1 MKQPEELRSFRWFG
15 GERTSGLRAFGH
27 RSRMRQLGVE
37 ATEHLGKPLILIL
50 NTWSEI
56 NPCHM
61 HLRQRAEQV
70 KRGVLEAGGFPVE
83 MPVATLSE
91 TFQKPTPMMYR
102 NLLAMETEELLRS
115 YPADG
120 AVLMGGCDKTT
131 PALLMGAA
139 SANIPAI
146 YLTAGPMLRGNFR
159 GQAVGSGTDVWK
171 FWDDARAGLIGDC
184 ELAELECGIAR
195 SPGHC
200 MTMGTASTMT
210 SAAEALG
217 MTLTGM
223 ASIPAVDSAHYRM
236 AAATGRRIVA
246 MAWEDLTPDKILTRE
261 AFEDAVAT
269 VLALGGST
277 NAFIHLIA
285 MAGRVG
291 VDLTLDDFD
300 AISRRVPWLANI
312 RPSGKY
318 LMEDFYYAGG
328 LPALLGQLAKVPGA
342 LHLDRPTVNDGPF
355 GEKIMDAPVY
365 NDDVIRTPDTPL
377 AAEGGVAVLRGNLA
391 PDGAVIKHIAAEGRL
406 LKHTGPAVVFDDYH
420 QMQERINDP
429 ALNIT
434 PDSVLVLR
442 NAGPKGGPG
451 MPEYGMLPIPDY
463 LLAQGVRDMV
473 RISDARMSG
482 TSYGACVLHV
492 APESFVGG
500 PLALVQ
506 AGDLITLD
514 VAARELS
521 LNVPERTLARRRE
534 QWQPPAPKFERGYGA
549 LFTEHITQ
557 ANEGCDFDFLARRG
571 RNPEPDPKSGKV
583 TQMIQGFDPRTG
595 EPVGEPVAETTD
607 AGLDAIV
614 AAALAAAPAWGAG
627 TALAKRAE
635 ALEAVADAL
644 DDRVGELA
652 VIADTE
658 TALGGE
664 RLTGEVA
671 RTTAQLRMFAGV
683 LRDGGY
689 RDAVVTRPRVSSLT
703 CGGSPGR
710 WGRWPCS
717 RRPTSRSRSRWRA
730 ATPPPRWPRAARSW
744 SRRTRAIRSPPTSP
758 PRWSTRRW
766 PRPGRPPGRSGWY
779 TGCRRACGCSGTRIS
794 RRPGSP
800 GPPPAGWLWPGSAR
814 SGRSRSRSTES
825 SARSTRVWCCPGPRS
840 PGRPRSPPDTSRR

>member
-1 MKQPEELRSFRWFG
+1 LTVRPEQLRSFRWFG
-15 GERTSGLRAFGH
+15 AERTAGLRAFGH
-27 RSRMRQLGVE
+27 RSRMRQLGADPE
-37 ATEHLGKPLILIL
+37 EHLGKPLIVIL
-50 NTWSEI
+50 NTWSEL

-91 TFQKPTPMMYR
+91 TFQKPTPMLYR

-146 YLTAGPMLRGNFR
+146 YLTAGPMLRGNYR
-159 GQAVGSGTDVWK
+159 GQSVGSGTDVWK

-184 ELAELECGIAR
+184 ELADLECGVAR

-217 MTLTGM
+217 MTLPGM

-236 AAATGRRIVA
+236 AAAAGRRIVG
-246 MAWEDLTPDKILTRE
+246 MVWEDLTPDKILTRE

-285 MAGRVG
+285 MAGRAG
-291 VDLTLDDFD
+291 VDLSLDDFD

-312 RPSGKY
+312 RPSGTY

-328 LPALLGQLAKVPGA
+328 LPGLLGQVAKIPGA
-342 LHLDRPTVNDGPF
+342 LHLDRMTVSGCPF
-355 GEKIMDAPVY
+355 GEKIKEVPIY
-365 NDDVIRTPDTPL
+365 LEDVIRTPDTAL

-391 PDGAVIKHIAAEGRL
+391 PDGAVIKHIAAEPRL
-406 LKHTGPAVVFDDYH
+406 LKHTGPAVVFDSYGE
-420 QMQERINDP
+420 MQDRINDP
-429 ALNIT
+429 ALNVT

-463 LLAQGVRDMV
+463 LLARGVRDMV

-514 VAARELS
+514 VAARQLS
-521 LNVPERTLARRRE
+521 LNIPERTLVRRRE
-534 QWQPPAPKFERGYGA
+534 QWHPPEPKFGRGYGA
-549 LFTEHITQ
+549 LFSEHVAQ

-571 RNPEPDPKSGKV
+571 RDPEPDP
-583 TQMIQGFDPRTG
+583 R
-595 EPVGEPVAETTD
+595 
-607 AGLDAIV
+607 
-614 AAALAAAPAWGAG
+614 
-627 TALAKRAE
+627 
-635 ALEAVADAL
+635 
-644 DDRVGELA
+644 
-652 VIADTE
+652 
-658 TALGGE
+658 
-664 RLTGEVA
+664 
-671 RTTAQLRMFAGV
+671 
-683 LRDGGY
+683 
-689 RDAVVTRPRVSSLT
+689 
-703 CGGSPGR
+703 
-710 WGRWPCS
+710 
-717 RRPTSRSRSRWRA
+717 
-730 ATPPPRWPRAARSW
+730 
-744 SRRTRAIRSPPTSP
+744 
-758 PRWSTRRW
+758 
-766 PRPGRPPGRSGWY
+766 
-779 TGCRRACGCSGTRIS
+779 
-794 RRPGSP
+794 
-800 GPPPAGWLWPGSAR
+800 
-814 SGRSRSRSTES
+814 
-825 SARSTRVWCCPGPRS
+825 
-840 PGRPRSPPDTSRR
+840 

>member
-1 MKQPEELRSFRWFG
+1 VKQPAELRSYRWFG
-15 GERTSGLRAFGH
+15 GERTAGLRAFSH

-37 ATEHLGKPLILIL
+37 AEEHLGKPLILIL

-102 NLLAMETEELLRS
+102 NLLAMEAEELLRS

-146 YLTAGPMLRGNFR
+146 YVTAGPMLRGNFR
-159 GQAVGSGTDVWK
+159 GQPLGSGTDMWK
-171 FWDDARAGLIGDC
+171 FWDDARAGLIGEC

-217 MTLTGM
+217 MTLPGM

-236 AAATGRRIVA
+236 AAASGRRIVG
-246 MAWEDLTPDKILTRE
+246 MAWEDLTPDKILTRA
-261 AFEDAVAT
+261 AFEDAVAA

-285 MAGRVG
+285 MAGRAG

-300 AISRRVPWLANI
+300 AISRRVPWLANV

-318 LMEDFYYAGG
+318 LMEDFYFAGG
-328 LPALLGQLAKVPGA
+328 LPALLAQLATVPGA
-342 LHLDRPTVNDGPF
+342 LHLGRMTVTGRPF
-355 GEKIMDAPVY
+355 GENIGESPVR
-365 NDDVIRTPDTPL
+365 NPDVIRTPETAL

-391 PDGAVIKHIAAEGRL
+391 PDGAVIKHIAAEPRL
-406 LKHTGPAVVFDDYH
+406 VKHTGPAVVFDDYPDLTK
-420 QMQERINDP
+420 RINDP

-434 PDSVLVLR
+434 ADSVLVLK

-506 AGDLITLD
+506 TGDPITLD
-514 VAARELS
+514 VSARLLS
-521 LNVPERTLARRRE
+521 LDVPEQVLRERRQ
-534 QWQPPAPKFERGYGA
+534 QWQPPPPKFERGYGA
-549 LFTEHITQ
+549 LYTEHITQ
-557 ANEGCDFDFLARRG
+557 ANEGCDFGFLARRG
-571 RNPEPDPKSGKV
+571 RNPEPDPK
-583 TQMIQGFDPRTG
+583 
-595 EPVGEPVAETTD
+595 
-607 AGLDAIV
+607 
-614 AAALAAAPAWGAG
+614 
-627 TALAKRAE
+627 
-635 ALEAVADAL
+635 
-644 DDRVGELA
+644 
-652 VIADTE
+652 
-658 TALGGE
+658 
-664 RLTGEVA
+664 
-671 RTTAQLRMFAGV
+671 
-683 LRDGGY
+683 
-689 RDAVVTRPRVSSLT
+689 
-703 CGGSPGR
+703 
-710 WGRWPCS
+710 
-717 RRPTSRSRSRWRA
+717 
-730 ATPPPRWPRAARSW
+730 
-744 SRRTRAIRSPPTSP
+744 
-758 PRWSTRRW
+758 
-766 PRPGRPPGRSGWY
+766 
-779 TGCRRACGCSGTRIS
+779 
-794 RRPGSP
+794 
-800 GPPPAGWLWPGSAR
+800 
-814 SGRSRSRSTES
+814 
-825 SARSTRVWCCPGPRS
+825 
-840 PGRPRSPPDTSRR
+840 